1 MFVDLGR
8 SVVGVG
14 GMEGRD
20 VGVMIVDETKMFSV
34 VGKSDCEM

>member
-8 SVVGVG
+8 SGMD

-20 VGVMIVDETKMFSV
+20 VGVMIVDETKMLSV